1 MTRTLLVIETEENRE
16 ALTKWLA
23 AQDGYE
29 PVHPDGDA
37 PFECEFDLCIIDDPS
52 LCRHRD
58 VLVACQEDVEPVFL
72 PALLVRSRSGEGVD
86 AIGLDAVDEQIDS
99 PIQKDTLAYRL
110 ENLVERRALSRRL
123 ATQLE
128 ETTNRYQ
135 KILQAANDAIIVFDP
150 AEKTLLECNST
161 ALSLFGYSAEELASM
176 DLGREL
182 ITAEQ
187 EMFETFLESVNE
199 QGHGWTDRFTC
210 RTAAGDELRTEISAS
225 VLEVNDRPHVLLS
238 IRDITERKRE
248 HARLTTLFEN
258 SLDAIAAVE
267 FVDREPMIRA
277 VNPAF
282 EETFGY
288 DADAIVGEA
297 VVDALVPPDR
307 AAELADHADRVL
319 AGDHITTEVRRE
331 TKHGARELLLRAVP
345 IEREARVSDAYAV
358 YTDITKRKQREQQLQ
373 VLNRILRHNLRNDM
387 NLIQG
392 HASNLVDELAGRDAA
407 ADARKIEETAAG
419 LVEMSQKADKINK
432 LSQRGGVSHRAD
444 VVSIVED
451 VSETVQETSPD
462 ADIATELPESVIVL
476 APTQLDVAIRELC
489 ENAIKHTTDRTP
501 EVTIC
506 VSPADASSGSIE
518 IEILDNGPGIPE
530 DERAVLAE
538 GGETP
543 FRHGSGLGLWMVNWI
558 VASVGGEV
566 DITDNE
572 PHGSIVTLTLRP
584 ITDK

>member
-1 MTRTLLVIETEENRE
+1 
-16 ALTKWLA
+16 
-23 AQDGYE
+23 
-29 PVHPDGDA
+29 
-37 PFECEFDLCIIDDPS
+37 
-52 LCRHRD
+52 
-58 VLVACQEDVEPVFL
+58 
-72 PALLVRSRSGEGVD
+72 
-86 AIGLDAVDEQIDS
+86 
-99 PIQKDTLAYRL
+99 
-110 ENLVERRALSRRL
+110 
-123 ATQLE
+123 
-128 ETTNRYQ
+128 
-135 KILQAANDAIIVFDP
+135 
-150 AEKTLLECNST
+150 
-161 ALSLFGYSAEELASM
+161 
-176 DLGREL
+176 
-182 ITAEQ
+182 
-187 EMFETFLESVNE
+187 
-199 QGHGWTDRFTC
+199 
-210 RTAAGDELRTEISAS
+210 
-225 VLEVNDRPHVLLS
+225 
-238 IRDITERKRE
+238 
-248 HARLTTLFEN
+248 
-258 SLDAIAAVE
+258 
-267 FVDREPMIRA
+267 
-277 VNPAF
+277 
-282 EETFGY
+282 
-288 DADAIVGEA
+288 
-297 VVDALVPPDR
+297 
-307 AAELADHADRVL
+307 VL

-331 TKHGARELLLRAVP
+331 TKHGPRELLLRAVP

-451 VSETVQETSPD
+451 VSETVQETSLD
-462 ADIATELPESVIVL
+462 AVIATELPESAMVL

-489 ENAIKHTTDRTP
+489 ENAIKHTTNRTP
-501 EVTIC
+501 EVTIR
-506 VSPADASSGSIE
+506 VSPADASSDSIE
-518 IEILDNGPGIPE
+518 IEILDIGPGIPE

-543 FRHGSGLGLWMVNWI
+543 FRHGSGLGLWMINWI

>member
-16 ALTKWLA
+16 ALTEWLA

-37 PFECEFDLCIIDDPS
+37 PFECEFNLCIIDNPS
-52 LCRHRD
+52 LRRHRD
-58 VLVACQEDVEPVFL
+58 ALAARKEDAEPVFL

-182 ITAEQ
+182 IIADQ
-187 EMFETFLESVNE
+187 EPFETFLESVIE

-248 HARLTTLFEN
+248 HARLTALFEN
-258 SLDAIAAVE
+258 SLDAIVAVE
-267 FVDREPMIRA
+267 FIDREPMIRA

-297 VVDALVPPDR
+297 FVDALVPPDC
-307 AAELADHADRVL
+307 AAELSDHADRVL
-319 AGDHITTEVRRE
+319 AGDQITTEVRRE
-331 TKHGARELLLRAVP
+331 TKHGPRELLLRAVP

-392 HASNLVDELAGRDAA
+392 HASNLVDELTGRDAA
-407 ADARKIEETAAG
+407 ADARKIEETASG

-432 LSQRGGVSHRAD
+432 LSQRSGVSHQAD

-462 ADIATELPESVIVL
+462 ADIATELPESVVVL

-489 ENAIKHTTDRTP
+489 VNAIKHTTDRTP

-518 IEILDNGPGIPE
+518 IEILDNGPGILE